1 MEEVVEQRGEEA
13 GRWSMLSCWLW
24 MGSRRIN
31 RPCSLGAAPSAI
43 PALVLSTHSNHFPCC
58 VSSLNPPSL
67 FCIINYLPNIRYN
80 LNEIINPYSRGR
92 RHLTHAPSSLIISK
106 KADGFLLPG
115 PVPLCMGAVHGS
127 SMLGCHTSRS
137 EVLGGERSACMALN

>member
-1 MEEVVEQRGEEA
+1 MEEVAEQRAEKT
-13 GRWSMLSCWLW
+13 GRWSMSSCWLW

-31 RPCSLGAAPSAI
+31 RLCALGAVSSAI

-58 VSSLNPPSL
+58 ISVNPPSL

-80 LNEIINPYSRGR
+80 LNEIINSYSRGR
-92 RHLTHAPSSLIISK
+92 WHLTHTPFSLIISE

-115 PVPLCMGAVHGS
+115 PVSLCMGAIHGF
-127 SMLGCHTSRS
+127 SMLGCHRGRS
-137 EVLGGERSACMALN
+137 EVLGGECSACMALN